1 MSKYTDKDA
10 AKDTGSSGKETAQAH
25 HDARTDSGARE
36 GKDKESFKSAPDWAD
51 KSSGHFFPK
60 GKSGSASLGVQA
72 EIFISACYFLRN

>member
-10 AKDTGSSGKETAQAH
+10 AKDTGASGKETAEAF
-25 HDARTDSGARE
+25 HDARTASGARE

-60 GKSGSASLGVQA
+60 GKK
-72 EIFISACYFLRN
+72 